1 LIVRLSLLMFL
12 AYGIM
17 GAWVPVLSPYLERLG
32 FAPKQIAWIFASN
45 ALAALIAPL
54 FWSQVA
60 DRWVPAERCICFG
73 AASCAVLLW
82 IMAGIDQ
89 VQILF
94 WMSVVFWF
102 FLLPTLSLSS
112 ALTFRHLPHPEKQF
126 GKVRVWGTVGWI
138 SAGLILSAWLSQPT
152 WLREMLTGSD
162 QPADLSDSMR
172 LGAVLSALLAL
183 HALTLPSTPPS
194 PSSVSAT
201 SHWIRRFMDA
211 PLRATT
217 MFRRRSFAIYV
228 VCMFFLYVTWP
239 FNLQLTSLLIQS
251 LGVEKRNLSSMLAI
265 AQTTEVLTLVLL
277 PRLLIRFGQ
286 KGTMMLGLLAWVS
299 ALTAFSIG
307 KPLAFVAP
315 SMVFHGL
322 YITCFLVAGQVFV
335 NRIAQQD
342 YRASAQGMLLV
353 VQGMGLFIG
362 NIAVG
367 FVREWAGDAISQAYL
382 PPLAI
387 TILLTML
394 FVAGFRSTGD

>member
-1 LIVRLSLLMFL
+1 MFL

>member
-1 LIVRLSLLMFL
+1 LIFRLSLLMFL
-12 AYGIM
+12 AFAIM
-17 GAWVPVLSPYLERLG
+17 GAWVPVLSPNLNRLG
-32 FAPKQIAWIFASN
+32 FAPKETAWVFASN

-73 AASCAVLLW
+73 ATSCAILLW
-82 IMAGIDQ
+82 IMAG
-89 VQILF
+89 VEEVGTLF
-94 WMSVVFWF
+94 WMSLAFWF

-138 SAGLILSAWLSQPT
+138 SGGLVLSSWLSQPI
-152 WLREMLTGSD
+152 WLREWMTGSSI
-162 QPADLSDSMR
+162 PPDLGDSMR
-172 LGAVLSALLAL
+172 LGALFAALLAM
-183 HALTLPSTPPS
+183 HALSLPATPPS
-194 PSSVSAT
+194 PSSAEAGAN
-201 SHWIRRFMDA
+201 WIRRWLDA
-211 PLRATT
+211 PLRATS
-217 MFRRRSFAIYV
+217 MFRRRSFGIYV
-228 VCMFFLYVTWP
+228 ICMFFLYVTWP
-239 FNLQLTSLLIQS
+239 FNLQLTSLLIQG
-251 LGVEKRNLSSMLAI
+251 LGVEKRNLSTMLTI

-277 PRLLIRFGQ
+277 PRILMRFGQ
-286 KGTMMLGLLAWVS
+286 KGTMVLGLLSWVT

-307 KPLAFVAP
+307 RPLAFVAP

-335 NRIAQQD
+335 NRIAQHD
-342 YRASAQGMLLV
+342 FRASAQGMLLV

-367 FVREWAGDAISQAYL
+367 FVREWAGDDVSRAYL

-387 TILLTML
+387 TIVLTVL
-394 FVAGFRSTGD
+394 FATSFRSAGD